1 MSADELHVQMGHIHL
16 EPHVTFQNVNCGDF
30 RFERD
35 KDDRAMKIDEGMKSI
50 LVKKE
55 SRYIDNEMKIYDIIK
70 DLPDIP
76 KVFAV
81 YTCTNDPDKKYKV
94 IQYELFVPYETY
106 YHRITTHAEMMKYF
120 RDVFES
126 YVSLI
131 QRHVIHN
138 DLKPDNVLFNPRKG
152 KYVVSDFDSS
162 IFAPLVKD
170 HLREINRDFHRFF
183 DLFSTEFKKTSL
195 WNQTINQAMDA
206 VLETFNIADFEKTYT
221 PQAFAHFFRA
231 KKTEIEATKRGN
243 VNMAQIASDAYTDNY
258 LKVISENINLL
269 NQSHEHG
276 HGGKYRRTNK
286 RGTNKRRT
294 NKRGTNKRGTNKR
307 GTNKRGTN
315 KRGTNKRGTSDRS
328 KLTKRRHRR

>member
-1 MSADELHVQMGHIHL
+1 
-16 EPHVTFQNVNCGDF
+16 
-30 RFERD
+30 
-35 KDDRAMKIDEGMKSI
+35 
-50 LVKKE
+50 
-55 SRYIDNEMKIYDIIK
+55 
-70 DLPDIP
+70 
-76 KVFAV
+76 
-81 YTCTNDPDKKYKV
+81 
-94 IQYELFVPYETY
+94 
-106 YHRITTHAEMMKYF
+106 
-120 RDVFES
+120 
-126 YVSLI
+126 
-131 QRHVIHN
+131 
-138 DLKPDNVLFNPRKG
+138 
-152 KYVVSDFDSS
+152 
-162 IFAPLVKD
+162 
-170 HLREINRDFHRFF
+170 
-183 DLFSTEFKKTSL
+183 
-195 WNQTINQAMDA
+195 MDA

-286 RGTNKRRT
+286 RGTNKR
-294 NKRGTNKRGTNKR
+294 GTNKRGTNKR